1 MFQEKP
7 EVVSKSAGKVDK
19 SVSKAANKSGNKSK
33 SKNKGNN
40 NSDLLDAS
48 DDMDADI
55 KSGEE
60 NIDDDEIVDES
71 EFNLQTKTDTK
82 NEIDMEEKKN
92 KMNYDDWFA
101 IFLTI
106 FTFNLEEM
114 TSFFNLFG
122 H

>member
-1 MFQEKP
+1 M
-7 EVVSKSAGKVDK
+7 SKSAGKVDK

-92 KMNYDDWFA
+92 KMNYDD
-101 IFLTI
+101 
-106 FTFNLEEM
+106 
-114 TSFFNLFG
+114 
-122 H
+122 